1 MRRNQKPPAGALLI
15 RPRQRLLELIFARA
29 PDAFHNIINAAPHG
43 DHFSH
48 SVGPSPRQE
57 AKSKNAQYNELL
69 GAPIAMLNGF
79 LCAA

>member
-1 MRRNQKPPAGALLI
+1 M
-15 RPRQRLLELIFARA
+15 QRHMAIIF
-29 PDAFHNIINAAPHG
+29 HIL
-43 DHFSH
+43 
-48 SVGPSPRQE
+48 PRQE